1 MATRFL
7 ACRSRHS
14 VASTHRRRAIAAPR
28 YHLAGL
34 SLIELLVVLFI
45 ISILLGLL
53 LPAVQSAR
61 AKAQTTAC
69 QNNVRQ
75 VGFALQSYINT
86 SNRFPKPDEWTRCP
100 LKWMEEWPLAD
111 EVAGG
116 VAENAVLPR
125 PPLYRCPAQAEVL
138 STVTNVAVCHYVLVV
153 DRPKHGVKGDR
164 LLWDLHDREKL
175 DEIQQYPPWYVGP
188 EITFAQQRELIATKS
203 GPHPAGA
210 FYNYKGAV
218 YGAE

>member
-1 MATRFL
+1 MATCFL
-7 ACRSRHS
+7 AYRSNRS
-14 VASTHRRRAIAAPR
+14 APTSQRCRAITVSR
-28 YHLAGL
+28 DHCIGL

-138 STVTNVAVCHYVLVV
+138 STVTNVDVCHYVLVV

-175 DEIQQYPPWYVGP
+175 DENQQYPPWYLGP
-188 EITFAQQRELIATKS
+188 EITFAQQRELLATKL

-210 FYNYKGAV
+210 FYNHKGAV
-218 YGAE
+218 YVAE